1 MNSHPSGKQAVG
13 RHRRWWAARGQSY
26 IELAFVLPVLAIVL
40 VVAADFGR
48 LFYIYVGVI
57 DAARAGAQYG
67 SNSVITAADAT
78 GMSAAAKQD
87 GINVANLT
95 VSASQC
101 TCGTATSSIVACSSN
116 LCTNDP
122 TANYVIVNTQVPFT
136 TIVKYPGIPLS
147 ITLKGQAV
155 MQVQQQ

>member
-1 MNSHPSGKQAVG
+1 MNSHASSKQVVG
-13 RHRRWWAARGQSY
+13 RRRRLWAARGQSY
-26 IELAFVLPVLAIVL
+26 VELAFVLPVLAIVL

-48 LFYIYVGVI
+48 LFYTYVGVI
-57 DAARAGAQYG
+57 NAARAGAQYG

-87 GINVANLT
+87 GVNVANLT
-95 VSASQC
+95 VTASQC
-101 TCGTATSSIVACSSN
+101 TCGTATSSIPACAAN
-116 LCTNDP
+116 FCANDP
-122 TANYVIVNTQVPFT
+122 EGNYVVVNTQVPFA
-136 TIVKYPGIPLS
+136 TIVKYPGVPSS